1 MRNELLFKGLLL
13 DSQQPL
19 GEGLAVEEN
28 SASEEEDIICGCSL
42 DVNADVL
49 SFSQDFIWHPAKKF

>member
-1 MRNELLFKGLLL
+1 MRNELLFKGVLL
-13 DSQQPL
+13 DSQQTL

-28 SASEEEDIICGCSL
+28 TVSEEEDIICGCDL
-42 DVNADVL
+42 DINSDAL